1 MTRNLKN
8 PVIQTVKFTRTADK
22 DQVTGKIT
30 YNDWTPA
37 QGKWDAYNA
46 PVIFGYQ
53 ATPTVIPEQD
63 VTANTKSTTVNIMYT
78 ALGGTITINF
88 IDNDNNN
95 SVVDSQTYNGV
106 VGAKPQID
114 LQTTEAQLKEKGY
127 VVNENNI
134 PAIITFTKQPQ
145 NYHVTLK
152 HNIISNI
159 MPDNSQGVGDLL
171 RNITRT
177 INIVTNN

>member
-1 MTRNLKN
+1 MTRNLKD

-37 QGKWDAYNA
+37 QGKWDAYKA
-46 PVIFGYQ
+46 PVIDGYQ

-63 VTANTKSTTVNIMYT
+63 VTADTKSTSVNIMYT
-78 ALGGTITINF
+78 ALGGVITINF
-88 IDNDNNN
+88 VDNDNNN
-95 SVVDSQTYNGV
+95 SVIDSLTYNGV
-106 VGAKPQID
+106 LGAKPQID
-114 LQTTEAQLKEKGY
+114 LQATEAHLKEKGY
-127 VVNENNI
+127 VINDNNI
-134 PAIITFTKQPQ
+134 PIDITFTDQAQSYKV
-145 NYHVTLK
+145 NLK

-159 MPDNSQGVGDLL
+159 THDNPQGVNGLL
-171 RNITRT
+171 RNVTRT

>member
-1 MTRNLKN
+1 MTRNLKE

-37 QGKWDAYNA
+37 QGKWDAYTA
-46 PVIFGYQ
+46 PVIDGYQ
-53 ATPTVIPEQD
+53 ATPKVIPEQD

-88 IDNDNNN
+88 VDNDNKNL
-95 SVVDSQTYNGV
+95 VVDSLTYNGV
-106 VGAKPQID
+106 VGAKPQIN
-114 LQTTEAQLKEKGY
+114 LEVKEAHLKEQGY
-127 VVNENNI
+127 VINDNNI
-134 PAIITFTKQPQ
+134 PAEITFTNQAQ
-145 NYHVTLK
+145 SYQVNLK

-159 MPDNSQGVGDLL
+159 TPDNPQGVTDLL

>member
-1 MTRNLKN
+1 MTRNLKD

-37 QGKWDAYNA
+37 QGKWDVYNA
-46 PVIFGYQ
+46 PVIDGYQ

-63 VTANTKSTTVNIMYT
+63 VTADTKSTTVNIMYT
-78 ALGGTITINF
+78 ALGGIITINF
-88 IDNDNNN
+88 VDNDNNN
-95 SVVDSQTYNGV
+95 SVVSTLTYKGV

-114 LQTTEAQLKEKGY
+114 LKDTKVKLEEKGY
-127 VVNENNI
+127 VINNI
-134 PAIITFTKQPQ
+134 NIPTNITFINQAQ
-145 NYHVTLK
+145 SYQVDLK

-159 MPDNSQGVGDLL
+159 TPDNPQGVGDLL

>member
-1 MTRNLKN
+1 MTKNLKD
-8 PVIQTVKFTRTADK
+8 PVIQTVKFTRTAEK

-30 YNDWTPA
+30 YNNWEPA

-46 PVIFGYQ
+46 PVIDGYQ
-53 ATPTVIPEQD
+53 ANPKVIPEQD
-63 VTANTKSTTVNIMYT
+63 VTAVTKSTSVNIMYT

-88 IDNDNNN
+88 LDNDNNN
-95 SVVDSQTYNGV
+95 SVIDTQTYNGV

-114 LQTTEAQLKEKGY
+114 LRAVKAHLEEQGY
-127 VVNENNI
+127 VINENNI
-134 PAIITFTKQPQ
+134 PANITFTNQAQ
-145 NYHVTLK
+145 SYQVNLK

-159 MPDNSQGVGDLL
+159 TPDNPQGVGGLL
-171 RNITRT
+171 HNVIRT

>member
-8 PVIQTVKFTRTADK
+8 SVIQTVKFTRTADK
-22 DQVTGKIT
+22 DQVTGKIA

-37 QGKWDAYNA
+37 QGKWDAYKA
-46 PVIFGYQ
+46 PVIDGYQ

-63 VTANTKSTTVNIMYT
+63 VTADTKSTSVNIMYT
-78 ALGGTITINF
+78 ALGGVITINF
-88 IDNDNNN
+88 VDNDNNN
-95 SVVDSQTYNGV
+95 SVIDSLTYNGV
-106 VGAKPQID
+106 LGAKPQID
-114 LQTTEAQLKEKGY
+114 LQTTEAHLKEQGY
-127 VVNENNI
+127 VINDNNI
-134 PAIITFTKQPQ
+134 PTDITFTHQAQ
-145 NYHVTLK
+145 SYQVNLK

-159 MPDNSQGVGDLL
+159 TPDNPQGVNDLL

>member
-1 MTRNLKN
+1 MTRNLKD

-37 QGKWDAYNA
+37 KGKWDAYNA
-46 PVIFGYQ
+46 PVIDGYQ
-53 ATPTVIPEQD
+53 ATPIVIPEQD
-63 VTANTKSTTVNIMYT
+63 VTADTKSTNVNIMYT

-88 IDNDNNN
+88 VDNDNNN

-114 LQTTEAQLKEKGY
+114 LHVTQAHLQEKGY
-127 VVNENNI
+127 TINDNNI
-134 PAIITFTKQPQ
+134 PTDITFTSQAQ
-145 NYHVTLK
+145 SYQVNLK

-159 MPDNSQGVGDLL
+159 TPDNPQGVDDLL
-171 RNITRT
+171 RNVTRT
-177 INIVTNN
+177 INIITNN

>member
-1 MTRNLKN
+1 MTRNLKDS
-8 PVIQTVKFTRTADK
+8 VIQTVKFTRTADK

-30 YNDWTPA
+30 YNEWTPA

-46 PVIFGYQ
+46 PVIDGYQ

-63 VTANTKSTTVNIMYT
+63 VTADTKSTNVNIMYT

-88 IDNDNNN
+88 VDNDNNN
-95 SVVDSQTYNGV
+95 SVVDTQTYNGV

-114 LQTTEAQLKEKGY
+114 LQSVETHLKEKGY
-127 VVNENNI
+127 VINNNI
-134 PAIITFTKQPQ
+134 PNDITFNNKAQSYQ
-145 NYHVTLK
+145 VSLK

-159 MPDNSQGVGDLL
+159 TPDNPQGVNDLL
-171 RNITRT
+171 RNVTRT

>member
-1 MTRNLKN
+1 MVRNLKN

-30 YNDWTPA
+30 YNNWTPA

-46 PVIFGYQ
+46 PVIDGYQ

-63 VTANTKSTTVNIMYT
+63 VTADTKSTTVNIMYT

-95 SVVDSQTYNGV
+95 LVIDKQTYNGV

-114 LQTTEAQLKEKGY
+114 LQATKTRLQEQGY
-127 VVNENNI
+127 VIGDNNI
-134 PAIITFTKQPQ
+134 PDNITFTNQAQ
-145 NYHVTLK
+145 SYQVNLK

-159 MPDNSQGVGDLL
+159 TSDNAQGVTDLL
-171 RNITRT
+171 RNVTRT

>member
-1 MTRNLKN
+1 MVRNLKDS
-8 PVIQTVKFTRTADK
+8 VIQTVKFTRTADK

-30 YNDWTPA
+30 YNEWTPA

-46 PVIFGYQ
+46 PVIDGYQ
-53 ATPTVIPEQD
+53 ATPTVISEQV
-63 VTANTKSTTVNIMYT
+63 VTPNTKSTNVNIMYT

-88 IDNDNNN
+88 VDNNNNN
-95 SVVDSQTYNGV
+95 SVIATQTYNGV

-114 LQTTEAQLKEKGY
+114 LQTTETHLKEQGY
-127 VVNENNI
+127 VINDNNI
-134 PAIITFTKQPQ
+134 PDGITFTNQAQ
-145 NYHVTLK
+145 SYQVNLK

-159 MPDNSQGVGDLL
+159 TPDNPQGVGDLL
-171 RNITRT
+171 RNVTRT

>member
-1 MTRNLKN
+1 MTIKLKDS
-8 PVIQTVKFTRTADK
+8 VIQTVKFTRTADK

-46 PVIFGYQ
+46 PVIDGYQ
-53 ATPTVIPEQD
+53 ATPTLVSEED

-88 IDNDNNN
+88 VDADNNN

-114 LQTTEAQLKEKGY
+114 LQKAEAHLVEQGY
-127 VVNENNI
+127 VINETNI
-134 PAIITFTKQPQ
+134 PANITFTNQAQSYKV
-145 NYHVTLK
+145 NLK

-159 MPDNSQGVGDLL
+159 TPDNPQGVTDLR

>member
-30 YNDWTPA
+30 YNNWTPA
-37 QGKWDAYNA
+37 SGKWDVYRA
-46 PVIFGYQ
+46 PVIDGYQ

-63 VTANTKSTTVNIMYT
+63 VTPDTKSTTVNIMYT

-88 IDNDNNN
+88 VDNDNNN
-95 SVVDSQTYNGV
+95 SVVDTQTYNGV
-106 VGAKPQID
+106 VGATPKID
-114 LQTTEAQLKEKGY
+114 LTATEARLKEQGY
-127 VVNENNI
+127 VINDNI
-134 PAIITFTKQPQ
+134 PMNITFTDQAQ
-145 NYHVTLK
+145 SYQVNLK

-159 MPDNSQGVGDLL
+159 TPDNPQGVNDLL

>member
-1 MTRNLKN
+1 MTRNLKD

-37 QGKWDAYNA
+37 QGKWDAYTA
-46 PVIFGYQ
+46 PVINGYQ

-63 VTANTKSTTVNIMYT
+63 VTADTKSTSVNIMYT
-78 ALGGTITINF
+78 AFGGVITINF
-88 IDNDNNN
+88 VDNDNNN
-95 SVVDSQTYNGV
+95 SVIDTLTYNGV
-106 VGAKPQID
+106 LGAKPQID
-114 LQTTEAQLKEKGY
+114 LQTTEAHLEEQGY
-127 VVNENNI
+127 QINDNNI
-134 PAIITFTKQPQ
+134 PANITFTNQAQ
-145 NYHVTLK
+145 SYQVNLK

-159 MPDNSQGVGDLL
+159 TPDNPQGVGDLL
-171 RNITRT
+171 RNVTRT

>member
-1 MTRNLKN
+1 MTKNLRN
-8 PVIQTVKFTRTADK
+8 PVIQTVEFTRTATK

-46 PVIFGYQ
+46 PVIDGYQ
-53 ATPTVIPEQD
+53 ATPRVIPEQD
-63 VTANTKSTTVNIMYT
+63 VTADTKSTNVNIMYT

-88 IDNDNNN
+88 VDADNNN
-95 SVVDSQTYNGV
+95 SVVTTQTYNGV
-106 VGAKPQID
+106 VGAKTQID
-114 LQTTEAQLKEKGY
+114 LKDKKAHLEEQGY
-127 VVNENNI
+127 VINDNI
-134 PAIITFTKQPQ
+134 PPEITFTNQAQ
-145 NYHVTLK
+145 SYQVELK

-159 MPDNSQGVGDLL
+159 TPNNPQGVSDLS
-171 RNITRT
+171 RNVTRT

>member
-1 MTRNLKN
+1 MVRNLKDS
-8 PVIQTVKFTRTADK
+8 VIQTVKFTRTADK

-37 QGKWDAYNA
+37 SGKWDAYTA
-46 PVIFGYQ
+46 PVIDGYQ

-63 VTANTKSTTVNIMYT
+63 VTADTKSTSVNIMYT

-88 IDNDNNN
+88 VDNDNNN
-95 SVVDSQTYNGV
+95 SVIDTQTYNGV

-114 LQTTEAQLKEKGY
+114 LQLTEDHLKEQGY
-127 VVNENNI
+127 VINNSNI
-134 PAIITFTKQPQ
+134 PTEIAFTNQAQSYKV
-145 NYHVTLK
+145 NLK

-159 MPDNSQGVGDLL
+159 TPDNSQGVKDLL
-171 RNITRT
+171 RNVTRT

>member
-1 MTRNLKN
+1 MVRNLKD
-8 PVIQTVKFTRTADK
+8 PVIQTVKFTRTANK

-37 QGKWDAYNA
+37 SGKWDVYNA
-46 PVIFGYQ
+46 PVINGYQ

-63 VTANTKSTTVNIMYT
+63 VTADTKSTSVNIMYT

-88 IDNDNNN
+88 VDNNNNN
-95 SVVDSQTYNGV
+95 SVIDTQTYNGV

-114 LQTTEAQLKEKGY
+114 LQATETNLEEKGY
-127 VVNENNI
+127 VITNNI
-134 PAIITFTKQPQ
+134 PTNITFTNQAQ
-145 NYHVTLK
+145 SYQVNLK

-159 MPDNSQGVGDLL
+159 TPDNPQGVGDLL
-171 RNITRT
+171 RNVTRT

>member
-1 MTRNLKN
+1 MTRNLKE

-30 YNDWTPA
+30 YNNWTPA
-37 QGKWDAYNA
+37 QGKWDAYEA
-46 PVIFGYQ
+46 PVIDGYQ
-53 ATPTVIPEQD
+53 ATPAVIPEQD
-63 VTANTKSTTVNIMYT
+63 VTPYTESTNVNIMYT

-88 IDNDNNN
+88 VDNDNNN
-95 SVVDSQTYNGV
+95 SVVDTQTYNGV
-106 VGAKPQID
+106 VGAKPQIN
-114 LQTTEAQLKEKGY
+114 LQAIEAHLKEKGY
-127 VVNENNI
+127 VIKNNI
-134 PAIITFTKQPQ
+134 SSDITFNNQVQ
-145 NYHVTLK
+145 SYQVNLK

-159 MPDNSQGVGDLL
+159 TPDNPQGVGNLL

>member
-1 MTRNLKN
+1 MTRNLKD
-8 PVIQTVKFTRTADK
+8 PVIQTVKFTRTANK

-46 PVIFGYQ
+46 PVINGYQ
-53 ATPTVIPEQD
+53 ATPKVIPEQD
-63 VTANTKSTTVNIMYT
+63 VTANTESISVNIMYT
-78 ALGGTITINF
+78 ALGGVITINF
-88 IDNDNNN
+88 VDNDNNN
-95 SVVDSQTYNGV
+95 SVIGTQTYNGV

-114 LQTTEAQLKEKGY
+114 LQATENHLKEQGY
-127 VVNENNI
+127 VINNNNI
-134 PAIITFTKQPQ
+134 PDGITFTNQAQ
-145 NYHVTLK
+145 SFQVNLK

-159 MPDNSQGVGDLL
+159 TADNPQDVNDLS